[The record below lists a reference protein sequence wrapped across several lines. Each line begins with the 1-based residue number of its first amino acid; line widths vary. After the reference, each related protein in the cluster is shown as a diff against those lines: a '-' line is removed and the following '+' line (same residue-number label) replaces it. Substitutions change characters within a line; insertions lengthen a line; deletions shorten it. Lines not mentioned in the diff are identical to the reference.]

1 MINSVELVSSRH
13 VKGGNTMDD
22 SKRNFDDF
30 FEPKRQNDNTEQE
43 TPNQSQD
50 EAGAKPSE
58 AQEQTRPYYYSYGP
72 FKPGMKEEEVR
83 RSETISVSASGETSQ
98 VEVTKPQLP
107 KSFSVGPYSGMSETR
122 SSWQYSGTPKKSS
135 FGKMFAAFLAGVIIM
150 GSLMFASDRMNLFT
164 SDSALATNG
173 GSESSSSAQVTEGR
187 TVSSEADVVRPNN
200 IAQIFEKASPAVVKI
215 ETYSKTRQRNSFFD
229 DSFFRQFFGDN
240 FYEEEGAGESVLT
253 GLGSGFIFDK
263 QGYILTNEHVVSG
276 ASEIRVTLEGRE
288 EPYKAKLLG
297 TNYDLD
303 LAVIKIEGDDFPTL
317 PLGDSSKTDI
327 GDWVVAIGNPNGF
340 DHTVTVGVLSAKDRT
355 IQVQDNANV
364 RKYTKLLQTDAS
376 INPGNSGGPLL
387 NLQGEV
393 IGINT
398 AVSAQSQGIGFAIP
412 TSTIE
417 SVLEPLKNNE
427 AIPKPFIGVRLMDL
441 TEQAAKQLGLNGTEG
456 SLVTDVLFNTP
467 AYHAELR
474 KYDVLIGIDGKTF
487 AKTEEFIDYIGT
499 KKVGEEITLHIIR
512 NGREMDVKVTVGDSN
527 KYEQDMNTNQ

>member
-1 MINSVELVSSRH
+1 
-13 VKGGNTMDD
+13 MDD
-22 SKRNFDDF
+22 NKRNFDDW
-30 FEPKRQNDNTEQE
+30 FEPKRQNDDTEQE
-43 TPNQSQD
+43 NLRQTED
-50 EAGAKPSE
+50 KAGARPSE

-72 FKPGMKEEEVR
+72 FKPGMKEEEAR
-83 RSETISVSASGETSQ
+83 RSETISVSSSGEPSQ

-107 KSFSVGPYSGMSETR
+107 RSFSVGPYPETR
-122 SSWQYSGTPKKSS
+122 STWQYTGKPKKSS

-173 GSESSSSAQVTEGR
+173 GESPSSDQVSEGR

-215 ETYSKTRQRNSFFD
+215 ETYSKTRQRNSFLD

-240 FYEEEGAGESVLT
+240 FYEEEEREGESVLT

-317 PLGDSSKTDI
+317 PLGDSSKMDI

-340 DHTVTVGVLSAKDRT
+340 DHTVTVGVLSAKDRS
-355 IQVQDNANV
+355 IQVQDNANI
-364 RKYTKLLQTDAS
+364 RRYKDLLQTDAS

-412 TSTIE
+412 TSTIA

-427 AIPKPFIGVRLMDL
+427 AIPKPFIGVKLIDL
-441 TEQAAKQLGLNGTEG
+441 TEQAAKQLGLNDTKG
-456 SLVTDVLFNTP
+456 SLVTDVLFNSP

-487 AKTEEFIDYIGT
+487 GKTEEFVDYIGT
-499 KKVGEEITLHIIR
+499 KKVGEEITLKIIR
-512 NGREMDVKVTVGDSN
+512 NGREMEVKVTVGDSN
-527 KYEQDMNTNQ
+527 KFEQDMSTEQ